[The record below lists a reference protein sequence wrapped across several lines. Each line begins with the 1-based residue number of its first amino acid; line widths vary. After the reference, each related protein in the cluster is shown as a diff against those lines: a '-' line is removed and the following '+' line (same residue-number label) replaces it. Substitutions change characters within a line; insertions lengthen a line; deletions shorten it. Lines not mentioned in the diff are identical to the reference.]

1 MKRHAVAAAAA
12 AAVVLAALAALA
24 PAARAQGDVKLA
36 VQAGLSLPIGDFGDF
51 ASTGINLGLTGTYRL
66 NDRLG
71 FGGDLVWHRF
81 GVDRD
86 YEEAL
91 AVSRGSTV
99 DVSASTLQI
108 TAHGVYYLPAAET
121 LSPHLRAGLGLYS
134 ASSKVESA
142 GSSDTSS
149 DTDLGFHFGG
159 GLDYKT
165 SGALGYGLEAAY
177 HYIAS
182 GGDATTML
190 TIAGRLTFGVGGK

>member
-1 MKRHAVAAAAA
+1 MKRHAMFAA
-12 AAVVLAALAALA
+12 AAVLALAAFA
-24 PAARAQGDVKLA
+24 PVAHAQGDVRVAL
-36 VQAGLSLPIGDFGDF
+36 QAGLSLPIGDFGDF

-66 NDRLG
+66 HDRLG

-86 YEEAL
+86 FEEAL
-91 AVSRGSTV
+91 AVSLGSTV

-121 LSPHLRAGLGLYS
+121 LSPHLRAGLGLYR

-159 GLDYKT
+159 GLDYRT
-165 SGALGYGLEAAY
+165 GGSFGYGLEAAY

-182 GGDATTML
+182 GGDATTLL
-190 TIAGRLTFGVGGK
+190 TMAGRLTFGVGAK